1 MVRTGNS
8 LNGKDGVLM
17 AKAANRG
24 GLLPMLAALLIAL
37 PGLLVVARTAPGVA
51 DASPALDRFLIAVRE
66 ATPPSARILSAG
78 NPPGVSFY
86 RATYLL
92 YPRVVYSAFATDYE
106 HGWHAPAA
114 RWSDLRRLA
123 RRDGASYVLLWSLPL
138 RSHGLRVVNQG
149 VGTLVRVRQ

>member
-1 MVRTGNS
+1 
-8 LNGKDGVLM
+8 M

-24 GLLPMLAALLIAL
+24 VMLPILAALLIAL
-37 PGLLVVARTAPGVA
+37 PGLVVVAHAAPGVS

-66 ATPPSARILSAG
+66 TTPPTARILSAG

-92 YPRVVYSAFATDYE
+92 YPRVVYSAFETDYE
-106 HGWHAPAA
+106 HGWHAPAV

-123 RRDGASYVLLWSLPL
+123 RRDGATYVLLWSLPL
-138 RSHGLRVVNQG
+138 RPYGPAVVSQG
-149 VGTLVRVRQ
+149 VGTLLRVRQ